1 MPETNQVTAESLTQ
15 TARALCHKT
24 WWVYLLGGIASV
36 AFGVI
41 ALMKP
46 GAALLVISMFFAA
59 YLIVDG
65 AFNFT
70 SAVTHRSKQGWW
82 MSMLYG
88 LLSVVLGGYML
99 AIPPVSMIAVVYTVA
114 IVSLFF
120 GVTQI
125 LLGIKV
131 RKEIKGEWV
140 LYLTGLMSVLF
151 GLLIFFRVDIGGITI
166 IYMIAFWALT
176 IGVLRII
183 FSFRAR
189 AFGHSSQVN

>member
-1 MPETNQVTAESLTQ
+1 MSETNQITAESLVQ
-15 TARALCHKT
+15 SARVLCHKT

-46 GAALLVISMFFAA
+46 GAAFLVISMFFAA

-65 AFNFT
+65 AFNFA
-70 SAVTHRSKQGWW
+70 SAVTHRSKQGWFL
-82 MSMLYG
+82 MMLFG

-99 AIPPVSMIAVVYTVA
+99 AVPPVSMIAVVYVVA
-114 IVSLFF
+114 FISIFF
-120 GVTQI
+120 GATQL

-140 LYLTGLMSVLF
+140 LYLTGLMSILF
-151 GLLIFFRVDIGGITI
+151 GLLIFFRVDIGGLTI

-176 IGVLRII
+176 IGILRII
-183 FSFRAR
+183 FAFRAR
-189 AFGHSSQVN
+189 AFGRDAAVL

>member
-1 MPETNQVTAESLTQ
+1 MTVTNQLTAQDLTQ
-15 TARALCHKT
+15 SARELCRKT

-46 GAALLVISMFFAA
+46 GAALLVIAMFFAA
-59 YLIVDG
+59 YLIIDG
-65 AFNFT
+65 AFNFA
-70 SAVTHRSKQGWW
+70 SAVTHRSKQGWG
-82 MSMLYG
+82 MMMLFG

-99 AIPPVSMIAVVYTVA
+99 AVPPVSMIAVVYTVA

-120 GVTQI
+120 GATQI

-140 LYLTGLMSVLF
+140 LYLTGLMSLLF
-151 GLLIFFRVDIGGITI
+151 GLLILFRVDIGGLTI

-183 FSFRAR
+183 FAFRAR
-189 AFGHSSQVN
+189 AFGLDASLV